1 MNHKIASILK
11 SYLVNLSW
19 KDKLAGLVQT
29 ANIRIKSGE
38 DISPKSFP
46 VSCDIDAVTCINGAY
61 QDLAPD
67 SKKKSVLY
75 FEDKGVSF
83 VERIGNRMKFTSSL
97 RLVGWLNLR
106 EIQGESCDNSVTG
119 CGTVGDYVIE
129 VIKALPTTPFS
140 TTDFVSIY
148 ISNISEPEQSVDIF
162 SKYTYNEN
170 AVQYTMF
177 PYQYFAL
184 DLTIDFV
191 IPCVVPQYTKPLVT
205 NWYLPEKD
213 LLKLMHTNLHLYGVG
228 DFIGWD
234 VLIGSL
240 YWSSSEFNNIM
251 AHALD
256 GNGMSSANAKT
267 SNLYVRACRSFTATV
282 GSFSIRDEG
291 PGGGL
296 IFHIVGTTFYEA
308 APSDQS
314 ISQVWSNIDNVAI
327 GTTGT
332 AIGTGQANTTA
343 IINQVGHVTSAAK
356 LCDDLIV

>member
-11 SYLVNLSW
+11 GYLVNLTW

-29 ANIRIKSGE
+29 ANIRMKSGE

-148 ISNISEPEQSVDIF
+148 ISNISEAEQSVDIF

-205 NWYLPEKD
+205 NWYLPDKD
-213 LLKLMHTNLHLYGVG
+213 LLSLMYSNLYLFGVG
-228 DFIGWD
+228 GFID
-234 VLIGSL
+234 DIYL
-240 YWSSSEFNNIM
+240 SSSENN
-251 AHALD
+251 ATT
-256 GNGMSSANAKT
+256 AKT
-267 SNLYVRACRSFTATV
+267 THFGTGSSPNVFKSVEYSVRACRSFTATV
-282 GSFSIRDEG
+282 GSFSVRDEG

-332 AIGTGQANTTA
+332 AVGTGQANTTA